1 MHMINVWGAKAWPDW
16 SDYRARGCNRPAPW
30 SAHPGHQ
37 VRASWAPGPRI
48 RGHQV
53 RASWPVLLRYGPRIL
68 APGPRILATWSA
80 HPGPQARGPRAPVF
94 RPGPPAIGSLSTARR
109 PELLERSEAAP
120 VTPPGARARFLSN
133 IHQEKRMNVNC
144 LIFVQKIAYNQSREP
159 CAAIRYSSIKT
170 KGPL

>member
-1 MHMINVWGAKAWPDW
+1 MGRQGLTRSIRLSCSGLQSTGADVRASWPPGPRILAGFTATRPQVRASW
-16 SDYRARGCNRPAPW
+16 SGLLRRGPRPPGPRILAPW
-30 SAHPGHQ
+30 SAHPGHLA
-37 VRASWAPGPRI
+37 RGPWPPGPRP
-48 RGHQV
+48 
-53 RASWPVLLRYGPRIL
+53 ASPGFSPGSPGYRVTFYGPQTRID
-68 APGPRILATWSA
+68 
-80 HPGPQARGPRAPVF
+80 RAQ
-94 RPGPPAIGSLSTARR
+94 R
-109 PELLERSEAAP
+109 AAP